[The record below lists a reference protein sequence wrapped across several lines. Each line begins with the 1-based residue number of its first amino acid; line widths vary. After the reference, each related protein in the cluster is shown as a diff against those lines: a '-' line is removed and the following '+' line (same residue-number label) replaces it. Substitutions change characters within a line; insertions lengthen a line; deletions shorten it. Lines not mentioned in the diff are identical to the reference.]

1 MILADQTTERPLHM
15 KILNNYLI
23 SVPSDTFLT
32 VENGKTEVDRV
43 GQLNISE
50 GNLIQITFNLEH
62 QPATLSICGRLEK
75 TENR

>member
-1 MILADQTTERPLHM
+1 MILADQTRKRILHT

-62 QPATLSICGRLEK
+62 QLATLRICGRLEK